1 MSEHMADQ
9 WITSVGLDIGTS
21 TTKMVISRLKIV
33 RSSGVL
39 SLPRFQIAERELLY
53 ASPIYSTPLLSSDEI
68 HAERIWAIV
77 AQEYEQ
83 AGILPADIKS
93 GAVII
98 TGETANKTNAQ
109 HILHLLAERA
119 GDFVVATAGA
129 DLEGLLAGKG
139 AGAEQRSWQLRGAV
153 ANIDIGGGTA
163 NAAIF
168 HRGKLLGTVAF
179 HVGGR
184 LIRIDSTGTILE
196 VSPSIRPWLQE
207 AGYTVQPGDRLSL
220 LQLNEICLAMCR
232 CIMDYLSGRGS
243 CAELTALMIGT
254 PLPSIPSIE
263 EWMVSGGV
271 GQLMVETMPPRS
283 LEDAAVHQ
291 DIGPL
296 LAHAWK
302 ELTANYPARQIQAD
316 QTVRATVIGAGMQST
331 EISGAT
337 VHLDA
342 SLLPIRNLPVLKLD
356 LSPQLLVQD
365 SALAERFDALMRDG
379 ASLFALDR
387 SPPFGLALSGT
398 HHLTYPTLQYIA
410 DKLYLSFTHHFPHS
424 EAMVVICET
433 DIAKAL
439 GQSLS
444 RRCAQRPKVIC
455 IDQIRVE
462 HGDYIDLG
470 EPISGIM
477 IPVVVKTL
485 AFQGQGRGEESGR

>member
-1 MSEHMADQ
+1 MDDQ

-68 HAERIWAIV
+68 HAEHIWAIV

-83 AGILPADIKS
+83 AGIRPADIKS

-139 AGAEQRSWQLRGAV
+139 AGAEQRSLQLRGAV

-196 VSPSIRPWLQE
+196 VSPSIRLWLQR
-207 AGYTVQPGDRLSL
+207 AGYTIQPGDRLSL
-220 LQLNEICLAMCR
+220 LQLNEICMAMCR
-232 CIMDYLSGRGS
+232 CLMDYLSGRDA
-243 CAELTALMIGT
+243 CAELAALMIGP
-254 PLPSIPSIE
+254 PLAAIPSIE
-263 EWMVSGGV
+263 EWMVSGGI
-271 GQLMVETMPPRS
+271 GQLMTQKSPQS
-283 LEDAAVHQ
+283 LADAALYQ

-296 LAHAWK
+296 LARAWK
-302 ELTANYPARQIQAD
+302 ELAAGYPARQIQAD

-342 SLLPIRNLPVLKLD
+342 SLLPIRNLPVLKLE
-356 LSPQLLVQD
+356 LSPQLLVQGGG
-365 SALAERFDALMRDG
+365 LADQFDTLMRSG
-379 ASLFALDR
+379 GSLFSLDR

-410 DKLYLSFTHHFPHS
+410 DQLYTSFIHHFPQS

-444 RRCAQRPKVIC
+444 RRCNQRPKIIC

-485 AFQGQGRGEESGR
+485 AFQSKGRGEERRQ

>member
-1 MSEHMADQ
+1 M
-9 WITSVGLDIGTS
+9 TSVGLDIGTS
-21 TTKMVISRLKIV
+21 TTKLVISRLKIV

-68 HAERIWAIV
+68 HTERIWAIV

-83 AGILPADIKS
+83 AGIRPADIKS

-109 HILHLLAERA
+109 HILHLLAQRA

-139 AGAEQRSWQLRGAV
+139 AGAEQRSLQLRGAV

-196 VSPSIRPWLQE
+196 VSPSIRPWLQS

-220 LQLNEICLAMCR
+220 PQLNEICRAMCR
-232 CIMDYLSGRGS
+232 CIMDYLSGRDS
-243 CAELTALMIGT
+243 CAELAALMIGP
-254 PLPSIPSIE
+254 PLAAIPSIE
-263 EWMVSGGV
+263 EWMVSGGI
-271 GQLMVETMPPRS
+271 GQLMTQMPPQS
-283 LEDAAVHQ
+283 LTDAALHQ

-296 LAHAWK
+296 LARAWK
-302 ELTANYPARQIQAD
+302 ELAAEYPVRQIQAD

-342 SLLPIRNLPVLKLD
+342 SLLPIRNLPVLKLE
-356 LSPQLLVQD
+356 LSPQLLVQGGG
-365 SALAERFDALMRDG
+365 LAEQFDTLMRSG
-379 ASLFALDR
+379 GSLFSLDR

-410 DKLYLSFTHHFPHS
+410 DQLYASFTHHFPHS

-433 DIAKAL
+433 DVAKAL

-444 RRCAQRPKVIC
+444 RRCAQRLKVIC

-485 AFQGQGRGEESGR
+485 AFQAKGRGEESHL

>member
-1 MSEHMADQ
+1 MADQ
-9 WITSVGLDIGTS
+9 WMTSVGLDIGTS
-21 TTKMVISRLKIV
+21 TTKLVISRLKIV

-68 HAERIWAIV
+68 HTERIWAIV

-83 AGILPADIKS
+83 AGIRPADIKS

-109 HILHLLAERA
+109 HILHLLAQRA

-139 AGAEQRSWQLRGAV
+139 AGAEQRSLQLRGAV

-196 VSPSIRPWLQE
+196 VSPSIRPWLQS

-220 LQLNEICLAMCR
+220 PQLNEICRAMCR
-232 CIMDYLSGRGS
+232 CIMDYLSGRDS
-243 CAELTALMIGT
+243 CAELAALMIGP
-254 PLPSIPSIE
+254 PLAAIPSIE
-263 EWMVSGGV
+263 EWMVSGGI
-271 GQLMVETMPPRS
+271 GQLMTQMPPQS
-283 LEDAAVHQ
+283 LTDAALHQ

-296 LAHAWK
+296 LARAWK
-302 ELTANYPARQIQAD
+302 ELAAEYPVRQIQAD

-342 SLLPIRNLPVLKLD
+342 SLLPIRNLPVLKLE
-356 LSPQLLVQD
+356 LSPQLLVQGGG
-365 SALAERFDALMRDG
+365 LAEQFDTLMRSG
-379 ASLFALDR
+379 GSLFSLDR

-410 DKLYLSFTHHFPHS
+410 DQLYASFTHHFPHS

-433 DIAKAL
+433 DVAKAL

-444 RRCAQRPKVIC
+444 RRCAQRLKVIC

-485 AFQGQGRGEESGR
+485 AFQAKGRGEESHL